1 MSTGPET
8 AVEILDKFLNTP
20 FKSPCPASNSEAWP
34 ENIQSFFDNSVAE
47 MSKIGNKQS
56 FSDENGDSNNSSC
69 VICDLAEGRE
79 FTPVGIM
86 PGGVMKIVRENPTS
100 AIVRFAGGSVE
111 PAHHHTF
118 GHDVVVIKGKKIV
131 WNLSKG
137 GRFELGVGDYLFTP
151 GGDVHRVKYLEDT
164 EIFIRWDGGWDIELD
179 EDLATAIASL
189 EKEA

>member
-1 MSTGPET
+1 MSC
-8 AVEILDKFLNTP
+8 L
-20 FKSPCPASNSEAWP
+20 SEGWP
-34 ENIQSFFDNSVAE
+34 DNAQSFLDGSVAE
-47 MSKIGNKQS
+47 MSKIGNKQT
-56 FSDENGDSNNSSC
+56 FSDENGDNGNSNNSSC
-69 VICDLAEGRE
+69 AICELADGRE

-86 PGGVMKIVRENPTS
+86 PGGVMKIARENPTS

-111 PAHHHTF
+111 PAHHHTH

-151 GGDVHRVKYLEDT
+151 GVDVHRVKYLEDT
-164 EIFIRWDGGWDIELD
+164 EILIRWDGGWDIELD
-179 EDLATAIASL
+179 EDLATAIANL